1 MQRAAD
7 SLSVS
12 KEDTGGTVYCEYAS
26 GAVVDMR
33 LLLLVRQTMLRSG
46 REKVKRNA
54 EWYADTMA
62 WLDASEKKRMDAL

>member
-1 MQRAAD
+1 
-7 SLSVS
+7 
-12 KEDTGGTVYCEYAS
+12 
-26 GAVVDMR
+26 MR

-62 WLDASEKKRMDAL
+62 RLDASEKKRMDAVQAILKTESI